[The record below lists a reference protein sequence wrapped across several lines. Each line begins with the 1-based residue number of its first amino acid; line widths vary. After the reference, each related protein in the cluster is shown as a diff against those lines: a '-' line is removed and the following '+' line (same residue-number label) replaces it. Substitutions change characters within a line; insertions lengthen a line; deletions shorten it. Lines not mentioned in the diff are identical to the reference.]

1 MSASASTSA
10 IPILL
15 GSSLKAKRES
25 STSSSRQPLV
35 SVKYNFKPP
44 SISKESDAF
53 LHCPKCTQ
61 PEWLLEYAGGSTSKN
76 GIEQSND
83 AQSFTG
89 TQSAAKD
96 VDCVLVWDDRRQ
108 AYVLDRIT
116 SSFSLKFDRKHT
128 KLSKEA
134 KDAFSA
140 ESNQR
145 RRSSGRTS
153 ALGLDIPEQELETQ
167 LDTFYVDDEEEEGE
181 DSEMHITEKKPNKD
195 AVEEGESDDDFARQ
209 LQLDLEEMDT
219 DQRESTDQDNGR
231 DSSPKGIKTGLG
243 LVGAHGHLMNS
254 EEVITPRGSPYLD
267 RSSKL
272 QNSNTHNA
280 PGSVPTSANIP
291 TTTQMRSTPGM
302 SPLSVANSPRP
313 TGLESSLSAT
323 WRPPAQRS
331 AVAMAYDE
339 DEDDEDDDDDESE
352 DEEDDE
358 EEEGAVAAPAGGEAD
373 DDDLDE
379 FARQLDSSMME
390 PPTPIED
397 EKPAPT
403 KGRRSSTRTK
413 R

>member
-1 MSASASTSA
+1 MFQSNVSEQKQVLSQTD
-10 IPILL
+10 LL
-15 GSSLKAKRES
+15 TLLYFIAD
-25 STSSSRQPLV
+25 
-35 SVKYNFKPP
+35 NFKPP
-44 SISKESDAF
+44 SISKESDVF
-53 LHCPKCTQ
+53 LHCPKSTQ
-61 PEWLLEYAGGSTSKN
+61 PEWLLEYAGGSTSKS

-96 VDCVLVWDDRRQ
+96 VDCVLIWDDRRQ

-116 SSFSLKFDRKHT
+116 SIFSLKFDRKHT

-134 KDAFSA
+134 KDAFST
-140 ESNQR
+140 ESNQHR
-145 RRSSGRTS
+145 RTSGRTS
-153 ALGLDIPEQELETQ
+153 ALGLEIPEQELETRSSI
-167 LDTFYVDDEEEEGE
+167 LLDDEEEEGE
-181 DSEMHITEKKPNKD
+181 DTEMHTVEAKQDQEAEK
-195 AVEEGESDDDFARQ
+195 EGESDDDLARQ
-209 LQLDLEEMDT
+209 LQLDLEELD
-219 DQRESTDQDNGR
+219 TDQDNGH
-231 DSSPKGIKTGLG
+231 STSPKGIKTGLG

-267 RSSKL
+267 KSSKL
-272 QNSNTHNA
+272 NNSNTQNA
-280 PGSVPTSANIP
+280 PGSVPTSTNIP

-339 DEDDEDDDDDESE
+339 DEDDEDDDEDESE
-352 DEEDDE
+352 DEDEDD
-358 EEEGAVAAPAGGEAD
+358 EEEGAVAAQAGGEAD

-390 PPTPIED
+390 PPTPIEE
-397 EKPAPT
+397 EKPPAI